1 VTAELN
7 VWQDLQIGLC
17 LNLEITIAETQSLM
31 TLEQQPVW
39 DQEALLGRFRG
50 KTDRI
55 VKLVNLYLDDMP
67 PRIVLL
73 AEQVAAASLSDII
86 ENAHTIKGV
95 SANLSII
102 RLQLRSEELEQAAKD
117 QDTERTSTLH
127 TAVTEEYKA
136 SETALKAFLAIH
148 SG

>member
-1 VTAELN
+1 MTAELN

>member
-1 VTAELN
+1 
-7 VWQDLQIGLC
+7 
-17 LNLEITIAETQSLM
+17 
-31 TLEQQPVW
+31 
-39 DQEALLGRFRG
+39 
-50 KTDRI
+50 
-55 VKLVNLYLDDMP
+55 LYLDDMP